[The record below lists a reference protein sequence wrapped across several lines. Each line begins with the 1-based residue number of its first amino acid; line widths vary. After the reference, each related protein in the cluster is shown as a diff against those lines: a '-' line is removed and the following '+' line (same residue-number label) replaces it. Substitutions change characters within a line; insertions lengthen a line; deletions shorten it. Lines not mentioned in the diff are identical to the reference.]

1 MPRAPR
7 ARITAN
13 FERNLEEIREFLSGV
28 GGEKAFFALLERL
41 ENRVIPTLERFPSIG
56 ADFLARAPLSAKG
69 VALFEAVVEAAGG
82 GEIRQ
87 WIEGDYIVLYLV
99 DGASIT
105 LLSIRHHRQLS
116 FDLRGHWP

>member
-1 MPRAPR
+1 
-7 ARITAN
+7 
-13 FERNLEEIREFLSGV
+13 
-28 GGEKAFFALLERL
+28 
-41 ENRVIPTLERFPSIG
+41 
-56 ADFLARAPLSAKG
+56 LSAKG
-69 VALFEAVVEAAGG
+69 LALFEAVVEAVGRE
-82 GEIRQ
+82 EIRQ